1 MSHIASPVVSLSVP
15 VSAQQPVQMDV
26 QKSVL
31 TDVKQDVN
39 LVVLALVGRAVSN
52 IVRVHAKILVVE
64 CAVVAVLAV
73 FIYQNS

>member
-1 MSHIASPVVSLSVP
+1 
-15 VSAQQPVQMDV
+15 MDV